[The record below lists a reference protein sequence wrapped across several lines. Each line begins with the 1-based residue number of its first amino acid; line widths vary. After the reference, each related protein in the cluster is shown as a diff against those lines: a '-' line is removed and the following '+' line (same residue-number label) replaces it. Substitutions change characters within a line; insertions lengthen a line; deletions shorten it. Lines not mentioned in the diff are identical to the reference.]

1 MIDGQPTV
9 IPAEVSL
16 SAEVLL
22 LAVDPGQG
30 GLLPHSRQRFR
41 RALAATRESG
51 YRLPGAPWWARRA
64 AIAELTR
71 AELISPQGLHLAD
84 RPLVTARFRAVCERV
99 EQPSA
104 ADPRAWEVLVLLAW
118 SGVLAHRL
126 SKDQRR
132 VANRRLRGVL
142 KRSDDSRWGFPDG
155 EHPVSTWVP
164 RLGGIAELASEID
177 LFDSPGITD
186 FGSDHSGFRTPYG

>member
-1 MIDGQPTV
+1 MIGGQPAAT
-9 IPAEVSL
+9 PGDVSL
-16 SAEVLL
+16 SAELLL
-22 LAVDPGQG
+22 LAVDPGKG

-41 RALAATRESG
+41 RALAASREAG
-51 YRLPGAPWWARRA
+51 YRLPGAAWRARRA
-64 AIAELTR
+64 AIDELTR
-71 AELISPQGLHLAD
+71 AELIGPQGLQLAD
-84 RPLVTARFRAVCERV
+84 RPRVTARFHAVCECI

-126 SKDQRR
+126 SKDERR

-142 KRSDDSRWGFPDG
+142 KKSDDSRWGFPDG

-186 FGSDHSGFRTPYG
+186 FGSDHSSFGPPYG